1 MLLALTC
8 AALAA
13 GTVETEAR
21 EILDQL
27 LRVDTSHG
35 NETAALQ
42 PLVARFQRAGVQA
55 QLLESAPG
63 RGNLVARVRGTGA
76 RRPLLLLAH
85 IDVVPVEGQPWTV
98 PPFQPTE
105 KDGYL
110 YARGVSDDKAM
121 AAAFTAIALEAAR
134 SPQKLGRDLIVALTA
149 GEETGGLAGAR
160 WLAQN
165 HRDLID
171 AELALNEGGA
181 LVVAPDLSRM
191 ESVEIGVAEKTFQ
204 SYALTVKGKGGHS
217 SVPPTD
223 SDPVVTLAR
232 ALQRVGELRFPAKV
246 LPESREGNRG
256 SGGGAEADGR
266 HRLRQALADQR
277 ARNRGGA
284 RRGALAV
291 GRRPRLPFDG
301 HRRDRLPPPARDR
314 HPVLRPGRRAG
325 DAGRSTR
332 GPGGAR
338 RGRAAADQ
346 VDGRRRAL
354 PARGDST
361 AGALELRRQEFPLRL
376 AEQVAL
382 QERAAEL
389 LQHVALGHGLH
400 ALGDRRDGEVAAEAD
415 HGLDELALGGRL
427 VEVAQQGH
435 VELHDVRLELG
446 EAGQP
451 RVPGAQVV
459 HRDAVAHALERLHP
473 GAGVLHLVEPGAL
486 GDLQH
491 HAGGVGG
498 ERRGRVQQVVVEQV
512 GGVEVDERAPDGR
525 GQPRGHRVP
534 DGAAQVGQPAQPL
547 RRADQVRRPG
557 QRGLGSAH
565 QRLVAE
571 GPARRPLHDRLERH
585 PQALQRALE
594 GALEAGPVVLQ
605 RRVLAQHRQRLAL
618 ELRQAVV
625 ARRA

>member
-160 WLAQN
+160 WLA
-165 HRDLID
+165 
-171 AELALNEGGA
+171 LNEGGA

-232 ALQRVGELRFPAKV
+232 ALQRIGELRFPAKV
-246 LPESREGNRG
+246 LPESREGIALQALREKPPLSTALEHAAR
-256 SGGGAEADGR
+256 SGALSPQDEAVIGKDRLANAQVRTTCVTTMLKAAPQDNVLPTTAQATVNCRILPDETREQTQARLGQAIADPAVELKPLEDIGFAKPSPISGPVTEAVHAAARSLWGDVPVSHSMGTGATDSRHLREIGIQSYGLGGAPGTQD
-266 HRLRQALADQR
+266 DQR
-277 ARNRGGA
+277 A
-284 RRGALAV
+284 
-291 GRRPRLPFDG
+291 
-301 HRRDRLPPPARDR
+301 
-314 HPVLRPGRRAG
+314 
-325 DAGRSTR
+325 
-332 GPGGAR
+332 
-338 RGRAAADQ
+338 GRAAHGAD
-346 VDGRRRAL
+346 
-354 PARGDST
+354 
-361 AGALELRRQEFPLRL
+361 
-376 AEQVAL
+376 
-382 QERAAEL
+382 
-389 LQHVALGHGLH
+389 
-400 ALGDRRDGEVAAEAD
+400 
-415 HGLDELALGGRL
+415 
-427 VEVAQQGH
+427 
-435 VELHDVRLELG
+435 
-446 EAGQP
+446 
-451 RVPGAQVV
+451 
-459 HRDAVAHALERLHP
+459 
-473 GAGVLHLVEPGAL
+473 
-486 GDLQH
+486 
-491 HAGGVGG
+491 
-498 ERRGRVQQVVVEQV
+498 ERRPIKWMGE
-512 GGVEVDERAPDGR
+512 GVRFLREVTL
-525 GQPRGHRVP
+525 Q
-534 DGAAQVGQPAQPL
+534 L
-547 RRADQVRRPG
+547 
-557 QRGLGSAH
+557 
-565 QRLVAE
+565 
-571 GPARRPLHDRLERH
+571 AR
-585 PQALQRALE
+585 
-594 GALEAGPVVLQ
+594 
-605 RRVLAQHRQRLAL
+605 
-618 ELRQAVV
+618 
-625 ARRA
+625 

>member
-76 RRPLLLLAH
+76 KRPLLLLAH

-134 SPQKLGRDLIVALTA
+134 SPQKHG
-149 GEETGGLAGAR
+149 
-160 WLAQN
+160 
-165 HRDLID
+165 RDLID

-246 LPESREGNRG
+246 LPESREGIALQAAREKPPLSTALEHAAQ
-256 SGGGAEADGR
+256 SGALSPQDEAVIGKDRLANAQVRTTCVTTMLKAAPQDNVLPTTAQATVNCRILPDETREQTQARLAQAIADPAVELKPLDDIGFAKPSPISGPVTEAVHAAARSLWGEVPVSHSMGTGATDSRHLREIGIQSYGLGGAPGTQD
-266 HRLRQALADQR
+266 DQR
-277 ARNRGGA
+277 A
-284 RRGALAV
+284 
-291 GRRPRLPFDG
+291 
-301 HRRDRLPPPARDR
+301 
-314 HPVLRPGRRAG
+314 
-325 DAGRSTR
+325 
-332 GPGGAR
+332 
-338 RGRAAADQ
+338 GRAAHGAD
-346 VDGRRRAL
+346 
-354 PARGDST
+354 
-361 AGALELRRQEFPLRL
+361 
-376 AEQVAL
+376 
-382 QERAAEL
+382 
-389 LQHVALGHGLH
+389 
-400 ALGDRRDGEVAAEAD
+400 
-415 HGLDELALGGRL
+415 
-427 VEVAQQGH
+427 
-435 VELHDVRLELG
+435 
-446 EAGQP
+446 
-451 RVPGAQVV
+451 
-459 HRDAVAHALERLHP
+459 
-473 GAGVLHLVEPGAL
+473 
-486 GDLQH
+486 
-491 HAGGVGG
+491 
-498 ERRGRVQQVVVEQV
+498 ERRPIKWMGE
-512 GGVEVDERAPDGR
+512 GVRFLSEVTL
-525 GQPRGHRVP
+525 Q
-534 DGAAQVGQPAQPL
+534 L
-547 RRADQVRRPG
+547 
-557 QRGLGSAH
+557 
-565 QRLVAE
+565 
-571 GPARRPLHDRLERH
+571 AR
-585 PQALQRALE
+585 
-594 GALEAGPVVLQ
+594 
-605 RRVLAQHRQRLAL
+605 
-618 ELRQAVV
+618 
-625 ARRA
+625 